1 MERDRKVGGS
11 SDAATGGRGAAALA
25 TPGKV
30 TLTGALQAKAEP
42 GGLRAEADTGAL
54 HAEAQAGVAGGGGAL
69 PYADQ
74 IQASFGP
81 RNDVGSIR
89 AHVGGPAGASAE
101 RIGAEAYATGNQ
113 VAFRGAPDL
122 HTAAHEAAHVMQQRD
137 GVQLYGGVGKE
148 GDAYE
153 RNADAVA
160 DRVVQGKSAADLLP
174 NGGGAAGASGAVQMR
189 RVPTNATELLTDP
202 ADASKQNEN
211 YAADADGLKRLIA
224 IAEKEMSAADRAK
237 VDVEQRAGL
246 KDSAA
251 FNALPE
257 KDRLARRANAINK
270 VRPDLALG
278 DPHLIDTG
286 PRPATLDAANIGL
299 LVTQANAVFAA
310 IGSGSVDKDIENVF
324 GATKVAVAK
333 AKYAKAQAA
342 MNKIFLAGKIL
353 TDRSGYNDEVNLGGL
368 TTFNEVIRL
377 APGAIDS
384 PTGESVGTLV
394 HEAMHAG
401 NDDVNDKGYI
411 GQPDFKTSD
420 EARKLTNAAH
430 FEVVSR
436 QILKLGDD
444 FKGIVFAPAGTSVT
458 SSTGTVTTA
467 PSNTPRED
475 AIADAA
481 EQLRWAWD
489 MAINLHAIYL
499 QIFKDPATE
508 WPNFD
513 KSIPFWSKVEKLTVH
528 NKTKI
533 DPASP
538 NAALKPI
545 STIDMAL
552 AEGIIRKLAAA
563 QASVPT
569 DDKSAGAYETQH
581 SHPDVV
587 KAVKGDKT
595 KYRDLYVRMA
605 LHQTSHITG
614 NDERDLR
621 AIDKMAT
628 LRQDWANAFIDRDPS
643 SFAD

>member
-1 MERDRKVGGS
+1 MARDMKVGGS
-11 SDAATGGRGAAALA
+11 SEAAAGGRGTAALA
-25 TPGKV
+25 VPGKA
-30 TLTGALQAKAEP
+30 TLTGN
-42 GGLRAEADTGAL
+42 AL
-54 HAEAQAGVAGGGGAL
+54 HEEAEAGVAGGGGGAL
-69 PYADQ
+69 PFADK
-74 IQASFGP
+74 IQESFGP

-89 AHVGGPAGASAE
+89 AHVGGQAGASAG
-101 RIGAEAYATGNQ
+101 RIGADAYATRNQ
-113 VAFRGAPDL
+113 IAFRGAPNL

-137 GVQLYGGVGKE
+137 GVQLFGGVGKE
-148 GDAYE
+148 GDAHE

-160 DRVVQGKSAADLLP
+160 DRVVQGKPAADLLP
-174 NGGGAAGASGAVQMR
+174 KGGGKADASGGTVQMR

-202 ADASKQNEN
+202 GDASKQNEN

-224 IAEKEMSAADRAK
+224 IAEKELSKADRAK

-286 PRPATLDAANIGL
+286 PRPATPDAANIAL
-299 LVTQANAVFAA
+299 LVNQANTVFITIASGAA
-310 IGSGSVDKDIENVF
+310 DKDIENVF
-324 GATKVAVAK
+324 GATKVGDAK
-333 AKYAKAQAA
+333 GKYAKAQAA
-342 MNKIFLAGKIL
+342 MNKIFAAGKIL

-384 PTGESVGTLV
+384 PTGESVGTLI
-394 HEAMHAG
+394 HESMHAG
-401 NDDVNDKGYI
+401 NSDVVDKGYI

-430 FEVVSR
+430 FEVVAR
-436 QILKLGDD
+436 QLLKLPDD

-458 SSTGTVTTA
+458 SSTGAVTTA
-467 PSNTPRED
+467 PSNTPREQ

-489 MAINLHAIYL
+489 MAINLHSIYL
-499 QIFKDPATE
+499 QIFKDPVTQ

-528 NKTKI
+528 NKAKI
-533 DPASP
+533 EPASP
-538 NAALKPI
+538 NAALRPI

-563 QASVPT
+563 QASVPM

-614 NDERDLR
+614 TDERDLR
-621 AIDKMAT
+621 AIDMMAT
-628 LRQDWANAFIDRDPS
+628 LRQDWANAFTDRDPS